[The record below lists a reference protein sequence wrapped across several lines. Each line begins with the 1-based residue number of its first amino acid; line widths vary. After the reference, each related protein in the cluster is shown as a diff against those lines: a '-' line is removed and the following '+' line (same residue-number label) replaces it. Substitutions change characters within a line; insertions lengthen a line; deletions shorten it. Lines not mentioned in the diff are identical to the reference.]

1 MLRLAKW
8 KGKKL
13 SMVELLLDA
22 IEEELILCISFS
34 KEAFNREK
42 KKYVRV

>member
-1 MLRLAKW
+1 
-8 KGKKL
+8 
-13 SMVELLLDA
+13 MVELLLEA

-42 KKYVRV
+42 KKCERLDEE